1 MKLAA
6 ILLILFMLPLLQAKP
21 TMVKRQ
27 TNTLVDSMVQS
38 FITDKNYEGLCNFI
52 KQLHDLMK
60 DAKDDGDRNVLQQ
73 GLENIRKATES
84 LENFQCQEP
93 VVVSLI
99 TTTEKATTEKAIIE
113 DILTIGSKTDSPPLK
128 IEQGMESMCEDCEVD
143 YEVKDENR
151 EEFAQVLDEVDVQEI
166 AGYKPK
172 VIALF
177 SFIGIC
183 GFVLIGILLFTCVKM
198 VSCLF

>member
-6 ILLILFMLPLLQAKP
+6 ILLILFTLPLLQAKP

-27 TNTLVDSMVQS
+27 TNTLVDSMIQN

-60 DAKDDGDRNVLQQ
+60 DAKGDGDRKVLQQ
-73 GLENIRKATES
+73 GLENIRKATEN

-113 DILTIGSKTDSPPLK
+113 DILTIGSKTDSSPLK
-128 IEQGMESMCEDCEVD
+128 FEQEMESMCED
-143 YEVKDENR
+143 R
-151 EEFAQVLDEVDVQEI
+151 HWH
-166 AGYKPK
+166 
-172 VIALF
+172 
-177 SFIGIC
+177 
-183 GFVLIGILLFTCVKM
+183 
-198 VSCLF
+198 